1 MNAPAGKVVIISGPS
16 GAGKSTVV
24 ERLLTSCPVPLR
36 VSVSATTRAPRPGEQ
51 DGVHYHFLSHEEF
64 ARRRRQ
70 GEFLEC
76 KEVFGQGDWY
86 GTLRSEVATG
96 HAAGKWVLLEIDVQG
111 ALTVLEQIPDAV
123 TIFLHPG
130 SLDELARRLNHRATE
145 SDESLARRL
154 DVARAE
160 MQYVS
165 AYQYEVI
172 NDTVDRAVQE
182 ICQILQRCGEQ
193 ACWKN

>member
-1 MNAPAGKVVIISGPS
+1 MNAAAAKVVILSGPS

-24 ERLLTSCPVPLR
+24 QRLLRESPVPLR
-36 VSVSATTRAPRPGEQ
+36 LSVSATTRAARPGEV
-51 DGVHYHFLSHEEF
+51 DGVHYHFLSPEEF
-64 ARRRRQ
+64 QRRRER

-111 ALTVLEQIPDAV
+111 ALAVLEQIPDAV

-130 SLDELARRLNHRATE
+130 SLEELTERLTRRGTE
-145 SDESLARRL
+145 SSPALARRL

-160 MQYVS
+160 MQFIG

-182 ICQILQRCGEQ
+182 ICNILQRCGES
-193 ACWKN
+193 AHA